1 MFYTKKFESVFMK
14 LEIIFTTPR
23 VIKIFLI
30 INTHFLLSE
39 IHKMFKYYIITQ
51 QNPTDIKCF
60 THRIAYTFKTLTV
73 TFFTYIFGGIV
84 QTQTK

>member
-1 MFYTKKFESVFMK
+1 
-14 LEIIFTTPR
+14 
-23 VIKIFLI
+23 
-30 INTHFLLSE
+30 
-39 IHKMFKYYIITQ
+39 MFKYYIITQ

-84 QTQTK
+84 QTQMK